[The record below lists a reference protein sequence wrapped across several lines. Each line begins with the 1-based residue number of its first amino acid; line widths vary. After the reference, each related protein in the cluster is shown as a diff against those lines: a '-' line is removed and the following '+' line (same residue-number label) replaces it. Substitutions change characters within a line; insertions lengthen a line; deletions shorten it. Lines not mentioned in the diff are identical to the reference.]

1 MQCEHNVEPKSVGIN
16 SSLDQFSITR
26 TIILQTAVVQTAHKS
41 NDEFT
46 YSDEATRNRLI
57 TGFSNKRT
65 EAGNSSIRINTRS
78 QNNI

>member
-1 MQCEHNVEPKSVGIN
+1 MQCEHNVEPKSVVIN

-26 TIILQTAVVQTAHKS
+26 TIILQTAVVQTAHIS
-41 NDEFT
+41 NDEFR